1 MAAAFAAV
9 VSSVQADTIAEI
21 AAGNPDFSTLVAVLQ
36 EFAPELLDAA
46 SSEDA
51 ELTVFAPNNDAFAGL
66 LTSLDVELSELD
78 PMLVKSIL
86 EAHVITEVVLS
97 TDLTDVEVAESIGG
111 YPLTF
116 ELPEGGGAFVNDV
129 EILTADIIADN
140 GVIHVIGGTPVVAQ
154 TEMTPQLATDPR
166 AEHVPYIRAGVIVP
180 TEEPTEEAPAPGP
193 APAN

>member
-129 EILTADIIADN
+129 EILTPDIIADN

-166 AEHVPYIRAGVIVP
+166 AEHVPYIRAGVIL
-180 TEEPTEEAPAPGP
+180 PTEEAPAPGP

>member
-1 MAAAFAAV
+1 MGTSYTRRTAQVYPFIMVSVSKVSCLVAAAFAAV

-51 ELTVFAPNNDAFAGL
+51 ELTVFAPNNNAFAGL

-97 TDLTDVEVAESIGG
+97 TDLTTLRSPSRSAAIRS
-111 YPLTF
+111 PSSS
-116 ELPEGGGAFVNDV
+116 PKGAA
-129 EILTADIIADN
+129 LSST
-140 GVIHVIGGTPVVAQ
+140 T
-154 TEMTPQLATDPR
+154 LR
-166 AEHVPYIRAGVIVP
+166 S
-180 TEEPTEEAPAPGP
+180 
-193 APAN
+193 

>member
-21 AAGNPDFSTLVAVLQ
+21 AAGNPDFSTLVEVLQ
-36 EFAPELLDAA
+36 AFAPELLDAA

-86 EAHVITEVVLS
+86 QAHVIPEVVLS

-129 EILTADIIADN
+129 EILVPDIIAAN

-180 TEEPTEEAPAPGP
+180 TEEAPAPGP

>member
-21 AAGNPDFSTLVAVLQ
+21 AAGNPDLSLLVEALQ

-86 EAHVITEVVLS
+86 EAHVIPEVVLS

-129 EILTADIIADN
+129 EILVPDIIADN

-180 TEEPTEEAPAPGP
+180 TEEAPAPGP